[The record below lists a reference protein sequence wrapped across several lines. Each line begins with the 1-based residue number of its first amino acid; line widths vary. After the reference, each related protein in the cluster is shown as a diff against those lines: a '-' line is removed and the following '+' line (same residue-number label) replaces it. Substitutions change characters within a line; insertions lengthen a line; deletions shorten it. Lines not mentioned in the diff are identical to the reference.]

1 MSRLHNLLEEERR
14 KLNKLGEESV
24 KQSIPLS
31 DNPEVLAQSQ
41 RVDELVAR
49 YEDMKARRNRVAR

>member
-24 KQSIPLS
+24 KKSIPLS
-31 DNPEVLAQSQ
+31 DNPEVLAQSR

>member
-14 KLNKLGEESV
+14 KLNKLGEGSV